1 VTAVAEV
8 LRLGI
13 YRRFLAAAICTGVGV
28 WIFQTAL
35 YWAGLQTGSTATV
48 GILVA
53 VLSLPSLLLTIPAGV
68 LTDRAG
74 PFWLLFV
81 GQVAPAVA
89 CVAGIALV
97 APDGSIALQPAIVVT
112 FVVGAAYALWS
123 VPALV
128 YVTRSV
134 PPELLGP
141 AISLMVLQFAT
152 GRIVGGAVG
161 GAVVSAGGAGLAFA
175 VSAAMFGLGILA
187 VLTLPRLG
195 GLDHRAGNTVRG
207 IVEAVSWLRRAPAT
221 LVLVVLGATA
231 SLLAY
236 SYVPL
241 LGALSRD
248 VLGAGSGGLGVLT
261 ATSGIG
267 MVISGIAA
275 NSVGSRLR
283 RGRGVVVTMIV
294 GALCMAALG
303 VSSILVLSIGLV
315 VVVAFLGST
324 RSALSSYL
332 MQSLTPP
339 RMRGRVT
346 SLADFV
352 AQIMSIMGSLAVG
365 AAAASAGV
373 SAVLVAAGLII
384 VGVVG
389 LVVLVWPRILQLD
402 VNATAQPVVGNRPYV
417 EGAGPGAAIPEPS

>member
-1 VTAVAEV
+1 VNAVAGV

-35 YWAGLQTGSTATV
+35 YWAGLQTGTTATV

-89 CVAGIALV
+89 CVVGIALV
-97 APDGSIALQPAIVVT
+97 APDGSIALEPAILVT

-128 YVTRSV
+128 YVTRAV
-134 PPELLGP
+134 PPELLGA

-161 GAVVSAGGAGLAFA
+161 GAVVSAGGAGLAFG

-195 GLDHRAGNTVRG
+195 GLDQRAGSSVRG
-207 IVEAVSWLRRAPAT
+207 ILEAMTWLRGAPAT
-221 LVLVVLGATA
+221 LVLVVLGAVA

-248 VLGAGSGGLGVLT
+248 VLGAGSAGLGILT

-267 MVISGIAA
+267 MVMSGVAA
-275 NSVGSRLR
+275 NAVGVRLR

-303 VSSILVLSIGLV
+303 VSSMLVLSIGLV
-315 VVVAFLGST
+315 VLVAFLGST

-352 AQIMSIMGSLAVG
+352 AQTMSIAGSLAVG
-365 AAAASAGV
+365 AAAASAGAT
-373 SAVLVAAGLII
+373 AVLVGAGLLI
-384 VGVVG
+384 VAVVG

-402 VNATAQPVVGNRPYV
+402 VDARARPVVGSRPYV
-417 EGAGPGAAIPEPS
+417 EGAGAGAAIPEPS

>member
-352 AQIMSIMGSLAVG
+352 AQIMSITGSLAVG
-365 AAAASAGV
+365 AAAASAGA